1 MWLVPCAQTSNYAP
15 EPTTDWSKVTG
26 VASAV
31 LGQTGV
37 ELELGQGQ
45 VHPDAGSCMQPLLSR
60 QTGRQFV
67 TYVAALSWYTSKGSC
82 CLRRA

>member
-15 EPTTDWSKVTG
+15 EPTADWSEVTG
-26 VASAV
+26 VVRAL

-45 VHPDAGSCMQPLLSR
+45 VHPDAGSCMQSALTQQANR
-60 QTGRQFV
+60 QTVRHLRG
-67 TYVAALSWYTSKGSC
+67 GSI
-82 CLRRA
+82 LVYKQR